1 MLCWWDRTAFQLG
14 PLEVGMT
21 RRRLSSDGGL
31 STSSTSL
38 AKANA
43 SDPEHVSQITGMSVE
58 KQLQKENSDLKKQ
71 LEDLRAQYQQLLEEG
86 KEETLEERRVNLLK
100 AQVMQLERQVVLL
113 SEGLSAQVCRCHDVE
128 RALDPLVDKL
138 RSLLCSESP
147 GPEVCIQQCELTQLL
162 ERCADVR
169 QKLHRKVKATTV
181 EDLSM
186 PWVLTKSNLVKQ
198 PVTLLDLCYGKT
210 NNLNLQRVSALESRL
225 CQLFKHLHGI
235 RQTLSLVLAPGSGE
249 EAPLVPPG
257 RGPSALYA
265 RLLNQAASCV
275 PELDGC
281 CSDLLILSLLVPT
294 APWVGSEQQV
304 SLELRPEEVLASLP
318 AFPRGAPQQRA
329 RRAAE
334 ALCRAS
340 NHAQLMALQQ
350 VEALQAELEFHRS
363 LYSLQVTYTEELI
376 QGVRRS
382 YQAFQDS
389 VTHSLCV
396 PLQDVLS
403 CYADLR
409 SSASEEA
416 LRHFLTAFKSNAMCI
431 QEAVEAL
438 DPSKSRGAEA
448 LSRYGEEFLAAVERI
463 LGECG
468 QRRERAAGRLQD
480 LRLEQEQALELL
492 SGLSLERQERR
503 ARRQAGGSQ
512 GPRRGSEWPA
522 RGLDGSGRGSEG
534 PGRSGDAGRRGSGEQ
549 ERGQTPKGRILGEQE
564 CVVEGQEGS
573 LEQHVGLGLPSRM
586 LEQQETSVEQ
596 QENCSLEQQD
606 SSSEKH
612 GGTPVPVQ
620 SSTSD
625 RQERARSVGRR
636 GSAGSDKVVSG
647 RQPASLTASAKQ
659 RALKKALSMDM
670 TADTGPQR
678 SPAQP
683 TGVIQRPARSA
694 PRKLPPMELS
704 GRPEWQ
710 S

>member
-38 AKANA
+38 AEANA

-138 RSLLCSESP
+138 RSLMCSESP
-147 GPEVCIQQCELTQLL
+147 GPEVCIQQSELTQLL

-210 NNLNLQRVSALESRL
+210 NNLNLQRV
-225 CQLFKHLHGI
+225 
-235 RQTLSLVLAPGSGE
+235 
-249 EAPLVPPG
+249 
-257 RGPSALYA
+257 
-265 RLLNQAASCV
+265 
-275 PELDGC
+275 
-281 CSDLLILSLLVPT
+281 
-294 APWVGSEQQV
+294 VGSEQQV

>member
-1 MLCWWDRTAFQLG
+1 MSLDGTMVLKAELKSMKSIRTAQ
-14 PLEVGMT
+14 
-21 RRRLSSDGGL
+21 
-31 STSSTSL
+31 
-38 AKANA
+38 
-43 SDPEHVSQITGMSVE
+43 H
-58 KQLQKENSDLKKQ
+58 
-71 LEDLRAQYQQLLEEG
+71 QQLLEEG

-113 SEGLSAQVCRCHDVE
+113 SEGLSAQVCRCQDVE
-128 RALDPLVDKL
+128 RALDPLLDRL

-147 GPEVCIQQCELTQLL
+147 GPEVCVARSELTQLI
-162 ERCADVR
+162 ERCTDVR

-225 CQLFKHLHGI
+225 CQLFKHLYGI
-235 RQTLSLVLAPGSGE
+235 RQTLSLVLAPGA
-249 EAPLVPPG
+249 EALPR

-275 PELDGC
+275 PQLDGC
-281 CSDLLILSLLVPT
+281 CSDLLILSLLIPT
-294 APWVGSEQQV
+294 SPWAASEQQV

-376 QGVRRS
+376 QGVRQA

-389 VTHSLCV
+389 VTRSLCA

-409 SSASEEA
+409 SMASEEA
-416 LRHFLTAFKSNAMCI
+416 LRDFLTAFKNNAALI

-438 DPSKSRGAEA
+438 DPSKSQGAEA
-448 LSRYGEEFLAAVERI
+448 LSRYGEEFLGTVERL

-468 QRRERAAGRLQD
+468 QRRERAAGQLQA

-492 SGLSLERQERR
+492 SSLSLERQERR
-503 ARRQAGGSQ
+503 AEQQGRGSQ
-512 GPRRGSEWPA
+512 
-522 RGLDGSGRGSEG
+522 GSGRGSEG
-534 PGRSGDAGRRGSGEQ
+534 QGRGSHRQERSGEAQGRSSGEQ
-549 ERGQTPKGRILGEQE
+549 GRSQLTRGRSLEQMGRTVEEQGSGL
-564 CVVEGQEGS
+564 EGQERS
-573 LEQHVGLGLPSRM
+573 LEQHGSVEPPSRK
-586 LEQQETSVEQ
+586 LEQQES
-596 QENCSLEQQD
+596 SLEQQD
-606 SSSEKH
+606 SSSEKQ
-612 GGTPVPVQ
+612 GRMPVPAQ
-620 SSTSD
+620 QPSTSG
-625 RQERARSVGRR
+625 RRERAGSVRRSGSVG
-636 GSAGSDKVVSG
+636 SDNAVSG
-647 RQPASLTASAKQ
+647 KQPTLPNASSKQ
-659 RALKKALSMDM
+659 RALQKALSVDM
-670 TADTGPQR
+670 TADTGSRR
-678 SPAQP
+678 SPAP
-683 TGVIQRPARSA
+683 SSRVNQRPARSA
-694 PRKLPPMELS
+694 LWKIPPSELAA
-704 GRPEWQ
+704 RPEWQ

>member
-210 NNLNLQRVSALESRL
+210 NNLNLQRV
-225 CQLFKHLHGI
+225 
-235 RQTLSLVLAPGSGE
+235 
-249 EAPLVPPG
+249 
-257 RGPSALYA
+257 
-265 RLLNQAASCV
+265 
-275 PELDGC
+275 
-281 CSDLLILSLLVPT
+281 
-294 APWVGSEQQV
+294 VGSEQQV

>member
-1 MLCWWDRTAFQLG
+1 MRSNKHQAK
-14 PLEVGMT
+14 VGTT

-38 AKANA
+38 AQANA
-43 SDPEHVSQITGMSVE
+43 SDPEHVSQITGTSVE

-71 LEDLRAQYQQLLEEG
+71 LEGLRAQYQQLLQEG

-138 RSLLCSESP
+138 RSLLCSEAP
-147 GPEVCIQQCELTQLL
+147 GPEVCIQKSELTQLL

-235 RQTLSLVLAPGSGE
+235 RQTLSLVLAPGSGAG
-249 EAPLVPPG
+249 EAPLVPPPR

-275 PELDGC
+275 SELDGC
-281 CSDLLILSLLVPT
+281 CSDLLVLSLLVPT

-304 SLELRPEEVLASLP
+304 SVELRPEEVLASLP

-376 QGVRRS
+376 QGVRRA

-416 LRHFLTAFKSNAMCI
+416 LRHFLTAFKSNAARV

-438 DPSKSRGAEA
+438 DPSKSQGAEA
-448 LSRYGEEFLAAVERI
+448 LSRYGEEFLADVERV

-468 QRRERAAGRLQD
+468 QRRERAAGRLQA
-480 LRLEQEQALELL
+480 LKLEQEQALELL
-492 SGLSLERQERR
+492 SGLRLERQERR
-503 ARRQAGGSQ
+503 AQRQAGAGPQ
-512 GPRRGSEWPA
+512 GPRRGSEGPA
-522 RGLDGSGRGSEG
+522 RGPDGSGRGAEG
-534 PGRSGDAGRRGSGEQ
+534 PGRSRDAERRGSGEQ
-549 ERGQTPKGRILGEQE
+549 GRGQTPKGRSLGEQK
-564 CVVEGQEGS
+564 CGVESQETS
-573 LEQHVGLGLPSRM
+573 LEQHESLGLPSRM
-586 LEQQETSVEQ
+586 LEQQESSLEQ
-596 QENCSLEQQD
+596 QENSGLEQQD
-606 SSSEKH
+606 SSSENR
-612 GGTPVPVQ
+612 GGTPLSAR
-620 SSTSD
+620 SSTSG
-625 RQERARSVGRR
+625 RRERARSAGRR
-636 GSAGSDKVVSG
+636 GSAGADEVASG
-647 RQPASLTASAKQ
+647 RQAPPLSTSAKQ
-659 RALKKALSMDM
+659 RALKKALSTDM
-670 TADTGPQR
+670 TADTGPRR

-683 TGVIQRPARSA
+683 AGVIQGPARSA
-694 PRKLPPMELS
+694 PRKFPPVELS